1 LRDSNGEYVAAAGS
15 VYAGLDA
22 FGHKIMSGTGQFLAN
37 YLGKT
42 LGVKARGIEIST
54 LQRSAAHFASKQD
67 INEAVATGAAAVK
80 AAFNGRTAEMSVIR
94 RIFDNSE
101 YVYSVET
108 ADIKSIANIEKTVP
122 SEWIVN
128 DNTYVSDEFI
138 KYARPLIMGE
148 MNIIYKNGLP
158 MHLKIK

>member
-1 LRDSNGEYVAAAGS
+1 
-15 VYAGLDA
+15 
-22 FGHKIMSGTGQFLAN
+22 M
-37 YLGKT
+37 
-42 LGVKARGIEIST
+42 
-54 LQRSAAHFASKQD
+54 
-67 INEAVATGAAAVK
+67 K

-101 YVYSVET
+101 YVYSVEM

>member
-1 LRDSNGEYVAAAGS
+1 MKLLF
-15 VYAGLDA
+15 LDA
-22 FGHKIMSGTGQFLAN
+22 CM
-37 YLGKT
+37 
-42 LGVKARGIEIST
+42 RGEKSRTKRICDKVIEEIKNKYPYIEI
-54 LQRSAAHFASKQD
+54 
-67 INEAVATGAAAVK
+67 
-80 AAFNGRTAEMSVIR
+80 
-94 RIFDNSE
+94 
-101 YVYSVET
+101 ET